1 MVDPHGSGQMGS
13 RGIEEKIVDL
23 MREVEK
29 DEKGEAGSGGG
40 EGEVK
45 AEDGSGEGRSVK
57 VVSLGET
64 DVERLR

>member
-1 MVDPHGSGQMGS
+1 MGS